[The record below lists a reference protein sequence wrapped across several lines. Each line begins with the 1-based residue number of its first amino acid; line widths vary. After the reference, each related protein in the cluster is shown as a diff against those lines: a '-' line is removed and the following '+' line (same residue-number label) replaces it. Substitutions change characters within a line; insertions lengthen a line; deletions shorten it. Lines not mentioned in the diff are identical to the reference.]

1 MSVSHASY
9 VSERDEG
16 FFDEMIN
23 FCDELNSHMRKI
35 YQTDV
40 TVPHNKLEKELY
52 AELFSEHL
60 RESTLAARLVV
71 SNVIKNVE

>member
-35 YQTDV
+35 Y
-40 TVPHNKLEKELY
+40 
-52 AELFSEHL
+52 
-60 RESTLAARLVV
+60 
-71 SNVIKNVE
+71 